1 MLEFNSLISEE
12 LAFAPEHPLEQN
24 LERPLPDLRVASP
37 EEIRAIQRRDRIPGI
52 VRRLIPLNS
61 TTVWEYWWCVPGRM
75 LLPEDVDIIR
85 CDRLRIETILAKL
98 IWLLGGHCFGENSC
112 LYGEAK
118 SVYDWQQVLEFAR
131 NAGISPDAMDIDFM
145 PTAIA
150 QLNLSHP
157 HDKLPILPIADKK
170 TPNYVAV
177 EPGHWHIEFFQLQPI
192 EGGFEL
198 KEPKPMCSCQIWT
211 GKPFIKNLE
220 TGETTARYDL
230 GLATPF
236 DITSHPWLS
245 FGQEEAEIKIPLGV
259 AESE

>member
-1 MLEFNSLISEE
+1 MLEFNSFISEE
-12 LAFAPEHPLEQN
+12 LALAPEHPLEQN
-24 LERPLPDLRVASP
+24 LERSLPDIRLASP

-75 LLPEDVDIIR
+75 LLPEDVEIITS
-85 CDRLRIETILAKL
+85 DRQRVETILAKL

-112 LYGEAK
+112 LYGDAE
-118 SVYDWQQVLEFAR
+118 SVHDWQQVLEFAR
-131 NAGISPDAMDIDFM
+131 NMGMSTEVMDIDFM

-150 QLNLSHP
+150 QVNLSHP
-157 HDKLPILPIADKK
+157 YDQLPVPIAERK
-170 TPNYVAV
+170 TPNYVVV
-177 EPGHWHIEFFQLQPI
+177 EPGHWHIEFFPLQPI

-198 KEPKPMCSCQIWT
+198 VEPKPMCSCQIWT
-211 GKPFIKNLE
+211 GKPLIKNLE
-220 TGETTARYDL
+220 TGETTIRYDL

-245 FGQEEAEIKIPLGV
+245 FGQEEGEVKIPLGV
-259 AESE
+259 GERD